1 LSRQHYTISK
11 KEKRIEMKQE
21 IKERIVGAII
31 FVISISILVPPIL
44 DGHNS
49 ENKSNEVLV
58 SSNQFNE
65 KERKVIE
72 IDLRERG
79 LPSNVI
85 SNKKNTY
92 IDRFKE
98 YISTFVN
105 NEIIEEKKIQDS
117 NIIEHESAR
126 VIFDEFEDSSWII
139 QVGSFME
146 LENAR
151 NQIANLRDIGINAYV
166 IEDISNN
173 QSSYK
178 VRTGVNLSEKKVKEI
193 SEFLENY
200 GYKTQILPYN

>member
-1 LSRQHYTISK
+1 
-11 KEKRIEMKQE
+11 MKQE
-21 IKERIVGAII
+21 IKQRIVGAII
-31 FVISISILVPPIL
+31 FVIFISTMVPPIL
-44 DGHNS
+44 DGRNS
-49 ENKSNEVLV
+49 ENKSNEALV

-72 IDLRERG
+72 IDLRERS
-79 LPSNVI
+79 LPSNMA

-98 YISTFVN
+98 YISTFSS
-105 NEIIEEKKIQDS
+105 NEISKQKKVQDS
-117 NIIEHESAR
+117 NIVEQESS

-139 QVGSFME
+139 QVGSFVV

-151 NQIANLRDIGINAYV
+151 NQIANLRDIEINAYV
-166 IEDISNN
+166 IEDIKNN
-173 QSSYK
+173 QSTYK
-178 VRTGVNLSEKKVKEI
+178 VRTGINLSEKKAKEI

>member
-1 LSRQHYTISK
+1 
-11 KEKRIEMKQE
+11 MKQD
-21 IKERIVGAII
+21 IQQRIVGAII
-31 FVISISILVPPIL
+31 FVIFISIVVPPIL

-49 ENKSNEVLV
+49 EHKNNEVLV

-72 IDLRERG
+72 IDLKERS
-79 LPSNVI
+79 LSSSII
-85 SNKKNTY
+85 SNEKNTY

-98 YISTFVN
+98 YINTFIS
-105 NEIIEEKKIQDS
+105 NEITEKKKIQDS
-117 NIIEHESAR
+117 NIIEHESAS
-126 VIFDEFEDSSWII
+126 VIFDEFEYSSWII
-139 QVGSFME
+139 QIGSFME

-151 NQIANLRDIGINAYV
+151 NQIANLRDIEINAYV
-166 IEDISNN
+166 IEDIKNN

-178 VRTGVNLSEKKVKEI
+178 VRTGVNLSEKKAREI

>member
-1 LSRQHYTISK
+1 MK
-11 KEKRIEMKQE
+11 KEIKQ
-21 IKERIVGAII
+21 RIVGAII
-31 FVISISILVPPIL
+31 FVIFISIMVPPIL

-49 ENKSNEVLV
+49 VNKNNKVLV

-72 IDLRERG
+72 IDLKERS
-79 LPSNVI
+79 LSSSII
-85 SNKKNTY
+85 SNEKNTY
-92 IDRFKE
+92 IDRFKQ
-98 YISTFVN
+98 YISTFVS
-105 NEIIEEKKIQDS
+105 NEISEKKKIQDS
-117 NIIEHESAR
+117 NIIEHESAS

-139 QVGSFME
+139 QIGSFME

-151 NQIANLRDIGINAYV
+151 NQIANLRDIEINAYV
-166 IEDISNN
+166 IEDIKNN

-178 VRTGVNLSEKKVKEI
+178 VRTGVNLSEKKAKEI

>member
-1 LSRQHYTISK
+1 
-11 KEKRIEMKQE
+11 MKQK
-21 IKERIVGAII
+21 IKQRIVGAII
-31 FVISISILVPPIL
+31 FVIFISTMVPPIL

-79 LPSNVI
+79 LSFNVI

-105 NEIIEEKKIQDS
+105 NEISEEKKIQDS

-166 IEDISNN
+166 IEDIRNN

>member
-1 LSRQHYTISK
+1 
-11 KEKRIEMKQE
+11 MKQE
-21 IKERIVGAII
+21 IKQRIVGAII
-31 FVISISILVPPIL
+31 FVIFISTMVPPIL

-79 LPSNVI
+79 LPSNII
-85 SNKKNTY
+85 SNEKNTY

-98 YISTFVN
+98 YISIFVS
-105 NEIIEEKKIQDS
+105 NETIEKKKIQDS
-117 NIIEHESAR
+117 NIIEHESAS
-126 VIFDEFEDSSWII
+126 VILDEFEDSSWII
-139 QVGSFME
+139 QIGSFSE

-151 NQIANLRDIGINAYV
+151 NQIANLRDIEINAYV
-166 IEDISNN
+166 IEDIKNN
-173 QSSYK
+173 QNSYK
-178 VRTGVNLSEKKVKEI
+178 VRTGVNLSERKAKEI

>member
-1 LSRQHYTISK
+1 
-11 KEKRIEMKQE
+11 MKQE
-21 IKERIVGAII
+21 IKQRIVGAII
-31 FVISISILVPPIL
+31 FVIFMSSIVPPIL

-72 IDLRERG
+72 IDLRERS
-79 LPSNVI
+79 LPSNMV
-85 SNKKNTY
+85 SNEKNTY
-92 IDRFKE
+92 IDRFKA
-98 YISTFVN
+98 YISTFMGN
-105 NEIIEEKKIQDS
+105 KISQKKEIQDS
-117 NIIEHESAR
+117 NIIESERAS
-126 VIFDEFEDSSWII
+126 VIFDEFESSSWII

-151 NQIANLRDIGINAYV
+151 NQIANLRDIEINAYV
-166 IEDISNN
+166 IEDIKNN

-178 VRTGVNLSEKKVKEI
+178 VRTGVNLSERKAKEI
-193 SEFLENY
+193 SEYLENY

>member
-1 LSRQHYTISK
+1 
-11 KEKRIEMKQE
+11 MKQE
-21 IKERIVGAII
+21 IKQRIVGAII
-31 FVISISILVPPIL
+31 FVIFISTMVPPIL
-44 DGHNS
+44 DGRNS
-49 ENKSNEVLV
+49 ENKTNEVLV
-58 SSNQFNE
+58 SSDQFNE

-72 IDLRERG
+72 IDLRERS
-79 LPSNVI
+79 LPSNMA

-98 YISTFVN
+98 YINTFLS
-105 NEIIEEKKIQDS
+105 NEISEKKKVQDS
-117 NIIEHESAR
+117 NILEQERAS

-139 QVGSFME
+139 QIGSFTE

-151 NQIANLRDIGINAYV
+151 NQIVNLRDIEINAYV
-166 IEDISNN
+166 FEDIKNN

-178 VRTGVNLSEKKVKEI
+178 VRTGVNLSERKAKEI

>member
-1 LSRQHYTISK
+1 
-11 KEKRIEMKQE
+11 MNQE
-21 IKERIVGAII
+21 IKQRIVGAII
-31 FVISISILVPPIL
+31 FVIFMSSIVPPIL
-44 DGHNS
+44 DGHKS

-72 IDLRERG
+72 IDLRERS
-79 LPSNVI
+79 LPSNMA

-92 IDRFKE
+92 IDQFKE

-105 NEIIEEKKIQDS
+105 NEISEEKKIQDS

-151 NQIANLRDIGINAYV
+151 NQIANLRDIEINAYV
-166 IEDISNN
+166 IEDIKNN

-178 VRTGVNLSEKKVKEI
+178 VRTGVNLSEKKAREI

>member
-1 LSRQHYTISK
+1 
-11 KEKRIEMKQE
+11 MKQE
-21 IKERIVGAII
+21 IKQRIVGAII
-31 FVISISILVPPIL
+31 FVIFISTMVPPIL
-44 DGHNS
+44 DGRNS
-49 ENKSNEVLV
+49 ENKSNEALV

-72 IDLRERG
+72 IDLRERS
-79 LPSNVI
+79 LPSNMA

-98 YISTFVN
+98 YISTFSS
-105 NEIIEEKKIQDS
+105 NEISKQKKVQDS
-117 NIIEHESAR
+117 NIVEQERAS

-139 QVGSFME
+139 QVGSFVV

-151 NQIANLRDIGINAYV
+151 NQIANLRDIEINAYV
-166 IEDISNN
+166 IEDIKNN
-173 QSSYK
+173 QSTYK
-178 VRTGVNLSEKKVKEI
+178 VRTGINLSEKKAKEI

>member
-1 LSRQHYTISK
+1 
-11 KEKRIEMKQE
+11 MKQE
-21 IKERIVGAII
+21 IKQRIVGAII
-31 FVISISILVPPIL
+31 FVIFMSSIVPPIL

-72 IDLRERG
+72 IDLRERS
-79 LPSNVI
+79 LPSNMV

-98 YISTFVN
+98 YISTFSS
-105 NEIIEEKKIQDS
+105 NEISEQKKIQDS
-117 NIIEHESAR
+117 NIVEQERAS

-151 NQIANLRDIGINAYV
+151 NQIANLRDIEINAYV
-166 IEDISNN
+166 IEDIKNN

-178 VRTGVNLSEKKVKEI
+178 VRTGINLSEKKAKEI

>member
-1 LSRQHYTISK
+1 
-11 KEKRIEMKQE
+11 MKQE
-21 IKERIVGAII
+21 IKQRIVGAII
-31 FVISISILVPPIL
+31 FVIFMSSIVPPIL

-65 KERKVIE
+65 KERRVIE
-72 IDLRERG
+72 IDLRERS
-79 LPSNVI
+79 LPSNMV
-85 SNKKNTY
+85 SNEKNTY
-92 IDRFKE
+92 IDRFKA
-98 YISTFVN
+98 YISTFVSDK
-105 NEIIEEKKIQDS
+105 ISQKKEIQDS
-117 NIIEHESAR
+117 NTIESER
-126 VIFDEFEDSSWII
+126 VGVIFEEFEDSSWII

-151 NQIANLRDIGINAYV
+151 NQIANLRDIEINAYV
-166 IEDISNN
+166 IEDIKNN

-178 VRTGVNLSEKKVKEI
+178 VRTGVNLSEKKAREI

>member
-1 LSRQHYTISK
+1 MK
-11 KEKRIEMKQE
+11 KEIKQ
-21 IKERIVGAII
+21 RIVGAII
-31 FVISISILVPPIL
+31 FVIFISIMVPPIL

-49 ENKSNEVLV
+49 VNKNNKVLV

-72 IDLRERG
+72 IDLRERS
-79 LPSNVI
+79 LPSDMVRNE
-85 SNKKNTY
+85 KNTY
-92 IDRFKE
+92 IERFKA
-98 YISTFVN
+98 YISTFVSN
-105 NEIIEEKKIQDS
+105 KISQKKEIQDS
-117 NIIEHESAR
+117 NIIESERAS
-126 VIFDEFEDSSWII
+126 VIHDEFESSSWII

-151 NQIANLRDIGINAYV
+151 NQIANLRDIEINAYV
-166 IEDISNN
+166 IEDIKNN

-178 VRTGVNLSEKKVKEI
+178 VRTGVNLSEKKAKEI

>member
-1 LSRQHYTISK
+1 
-11 KEKRIEMKQE
+11 MKQE
-21 IKERIVGAII
+21 IKQRIVGAII
-31 FVISISILVPPIL
+31 FVIFISTMVPPIL

-72 IDLRERG
+72 IDLRERS
-79 LPSNVI
+79 LPSNMI
-85 SNKKNTY
+85 SNEKNTY

-98 YISTFVN
+98 YISTFISISD
-105 NEIIEEKKIQDS
+105 EITEKKEIQDS
-117 NIIEHESAR
+117 NIIEHESAS
-126 VIFDEFEDSSWII
+126 VIFDKFEDSSWMI

-151 NQIANLRDIGINAYV
+151 NQIANLRDIEIHAYV
-166 IEDISNN
+166 IEDIKNN
-173 QSSYK
+173 QRSYK
-178 VRTGVNLSEKKVKEI
+178 VRTGVNLSEKKAKEI

-200 GYKTQILPYN
+200 DYKTQILPYN

>member
-1 LSRQHYTISK
+1 
-11 KEKRIEMKQE
+11 MKQE
-21 IKERIVGAII
+21 IKQRIVGAII
-31 FVISISILVPPIL
+31 FVIFMSSIVPPIL

-65 KERKVIE
+65 KERRVIE
-72 IDLRERG
+72 IDLRERS
-79 LPSNVI
+79 LPSNMV
-85 SNKKNTY
+85 SNEKNTY

-98 YISTFVN
+98 YINTFIS
-105 NEIIEEKKIQDS
+105 NEITEKKKIQDS
-117 NIIEHESAR
+117 NIIEHESAS
-126 VIFDEFEDSSWII
+126 VIFDEFEYSSWII
-139 QVGSFME
+139 QIGSFME

-151 NQIANLRDIGINAYV
+151 NQIANLRDIEINAYV
-166 IEDISNN
+166 IEDIKNN

-178 VRTGVNLSEKKVKEI
+178 VRTGVNLSEKKAREI

>member
-1 LSRQHYTISK
+1 
-11 KEKRIEMKQE
+11 MKQE
-21 IKERIVGAII
+21 IKQRIVGAII
-31 FVISISILVPPIL
+31 FVIFISTMVPPIL

-72 IDLRERG
+72 IDLRERS
-79 LPSNVI
+79 LPSNII
-85 SNKKNTY
+85 SNETNTY

-98 YISTFVN
+98 YISIFVS
-105 NEIIEEKKIQDS
+105 NETIEKKKIQDS
-117 NIIEHESAR
+117 NIIEHESAS
-126 VIFDEFEDSSWII
+126 VILDEFEDSSWII
-139 QVGSFME
+139 QIGSFTE

-151 NQIANLRDIGINAYV
+151 NQIANLRDIEINAYV
-166 IEDISNN
+166 IEDIKNN

-178 VRTGVNLSEKKVKEI
+178 VRTGVNLSEKKAKEI

>member
-1 LSRQHYTISK
+1 
-11 KEKRIEMKQE
+11 MKQE
-21 IKERIVGAII
+21 IKQRIVGAII
-31 FVISISILVPPIL
+31 FVIFMSSIVPPIL

-72 IDLRERG
+72 IDLRERS
-79 LPSNVI
+79 LSSNAI
-85 SNKKNTY
+85 SNEKNTY
-92 IDRFKE
+92 IDRFKA
-98 YISTFVN
+98 YISTFVSN
-105 NEIIEEKKIQDS
+105 KISQKKEIQDS
-117 NIIEHESAR
+117 NIIEPERAS
-126 VIFDEFEDSSWII
+126 VIFDEFESSSWII

-151 NQIANLRDIGINAYV
+151 NQIANLRDIEINAYV
-166 IEDISNN
+166 IEDIKNN

-178 VRTGVNLSEKKVKEI
+178 VRTGVNLSEKKAKEI
-193 SEFLENY
+193 SEFLKNY

>member
-1 LSRQHYTISK
+1 
-11 KEKRIEMKQE
+11 MKQE
-21 IKERIVGAII
+21 IKQRIVGAII
-31 FVISISILVPPIL
+31 FVIFISTMVPPIL

-72 IDLRERG
+72 IDLRERS
-79 LPSNVI
+79 LPSNMA

-98 YISTFVN
+98 YISTFSS
-105 NEIIEEKKIQDS
+105 NEISKQKKVQDS
-117 NIIEHESAR
+117 NIVEQESS

-151 NQIANLRDIGINAYV
+151 NQLAN
-166 IEDISNN
+166 
-173 QSSYK
+173 
-178 VRTGVNLSEKKVKEI
+178 
-193 SEFLENY
+193 
-200 GYKTQILPYN
+200 

>member
-1 LSRQHYTISK
+1 
-11 KEKRIEMKQE
+11 MKQE
-21 IKERIVGAII
+21 IKQRIVGAII
-31 FVISISILVPPIL
+31 FVIFISTMVPPIL

-72 IDLRERG
+72 IDLRERS
-79 LPSNVI
+79 LPSNMV
-85 SNKKNTY
+85 SNEKNTY

-98 YISTFVN
+98 YISTFKSDEITEK
-105 NEIIEEKKIQDS
+105 NETQIS
-117 NIIEHESAR
+117 NIIEQESASL
-126 VIFDEFEDSSWII
+126 IFDEFEDSSWII
-139 QVGSFME
+139 QVGSFIE

-151 NQIANLRDIGINAYV
+151 NQIANLIDIEINAYV
-166 IEDISNN
+166 IEDIKNN
-173 QSSYK
+173 QSNYK
-178 VRTGVNLSEKKVKEI
+178 VRTGVNLSEKKAKEI

>member
-1 LSRQHYTISK
+1 
-11 KEKRIEMKQE
+11 MNQE
-21 IKERIVGAII
+21 IKQRIVGAII
-31 FVISISILVPPIL
+31 FVIFMSSIVPPIL

-65 KERKVIE
+65 KERRVIE
-72 IDLRERG
+72 IDLRERS
-79 LPSNVI
+79 LPSNMV
-85 SNKKNTY
+85 SNEKNTY
-92 IDRFKE
+92 IDRFKA
-98 YISTFVN
+98 YISTFVSDK
-105 NEIIEEKKIQDS
+105 ISQKKEIQDS
-117 NIIEHESAR
+117 NTIESER
-126 VIFDEFEDSSWII
+126 VDVIFEEFEDSSWII

-151 NQIANLRDIGINAYV
+151 NQIANLRDIEINAYV
-166 IEDISNN
+166 IEDIKNN

-178 VRTGVNLSEKKVKEI
+178 VRTGVNLSEKKAKEI

>member
-1 LSRQHYTISK
+1 
-11 KEKRIEMKQE
+11 MKQE
-21 IKERIVGAII
+21 IKQRIVGAII
-31 FVISISILVPPIL
+31 FVIFMSSIVPPIL

-72 IDLRERG
+72 IDLRERS
-79 LPSNVI
+79 LPFNMSSNE
-85 SNKKNTY
+85 KNNY
-92 IDRFKE
+92 IDRFKA
-98 YISTFVN
+98 YISTFKSD
-105 NEIIEEKKIQDS
+105 EIIEKKEVQHS
-117 NIIEHESAR
+117 NIIESERDS

-151 NQIANLRDIGINAYV
+151 NQIANLRDIEINAYV
-166 IEDISNN
+166 IEDIKNN